1 MRFLFVKYDSS
12 MTSSRQEANEV
23 NRDIR
28 EIRAAHA
35 SRDGDGV
42 AIQRV
47 AGMQHAGMDPIL
59 MIDELRSEH
68 REDFAGGFPPHPHRG
83 MQTLTYM
90 KHGGIVHQDSQG
102 NRGEIRSGGAQ
113 WMSAGR
119 GIVHSE
125 MPTQD
130 SAGLHGF
137 QLWVNLPASEKMSE
151 PRYRD
156 VPRDALPHWRGEGAE
171 AFVIAGE
178 WDLPSGVVPGPLVEL
193 AERAAVLDLQLDP
206 GARLTLSVPAEE
218 NLVGY
223 IYDGGLRDR
232 DRVIPAR
239 HLVVTGPGES
249 FELAADAA
257 GAGVLLMRGQPLREP
272 VAHYGPFVMNTM
284 DEIERT
290 LRDYQSGQF
299 P

>member
-1 MRFLFVKYDSS
+1 M
-12 MTSSRQEANEV
+12 AN
-23 NRDIR
+23 R
-28 EIRAAHA
+28 EIREVRPAQP
-35 SRDGDGV
+35 SRDGDRV

-47 AGMQHAGMDPIL
+47 TGMQHAGMDPIL

-90 KHGGIVHQDSQG
+90 KHGGIIHQDSQG
-102 NRGEIRSGGAQ
+102 NRGEIRGGGAQ

-119 GIVHSE
+119 GIIHSE

-156 VPRDALPHWRGEGAE
+156 VPREQLLHWRGEGAE
-171 AFVIAGE
+171 AQVIAGAWGMPDGTVE
-178 WDLPSGVVPGPLVEL
+178 GPLVEL
-193 AERAAVLDLQLDP
+193 ADRAAILDLQLDP
-206 GARLTLSVPAEE
+206 GGRVCLTVPAEE

-223 IYDGGLRDR
+223 IYDGSLSYREKA
-232 DRVIPAR
+232 IPSR
-239 HLVVTGPGES
+239 HLFVTGQGEQL
-249 FELAADAA
+249 ELAADTS
-257 GAGVLLMRGQPLREP
+257 GAGILLMRGRPLREP
-272 VAHYGPFVMNTM
+272 VAHYGPFVMNTVE
-284 DEIERT
+284 EIERT
-290 LRDYQSGQF
+290 LRDYQAGQF

>member
-1 MRFLFVKYDSS
+1 
-12 MTSSRQEANEV
+12 MTQRN
-23 NRDIR
+23 IR
-28 EIRAAHA
+28 EIRTAHA

-42 AIQRV
+42 AIQRI

-90 KHGGIVHQDSQG
+90 KHGGIIHEDSRG
-102 NRGEIRSGGAQ
+102 NCGEIRGGGAQ

-119 GIVHSE
+119 GIIHSE

-130 SAGLHGF
+130 SQGLHGF
-137 QLWVNLPASEKMSE
+137 QLWVNLPASEKMSP

-156 VPRDALPHWRGEGAE
+156 VPAEELVQWQRDGVDAVL
-171 AFVIAGE
+171 ISGE
-178 WDLPSGVVPGPLVEL
+178 WQLDADKLQGPLAEL
-193 AERAAVLDLQLDP
+193 AGQAAIMDLALAPHVLFE
-206 GARLTLSVPAEE
+206 TLVPAED

-223 IYDGGLRDR
+223 VYDGSVVSQAREVLSRQMLITDEGDKLTLRAGDGG
-232 DRVIPAR
+232 AR
-239 HLVVTGPGES
+239 
-249 FELAADAA
+249 
-257 GAGVLLMRGQPLREP
+257 LLLLRGRPIGEP
-272 VAHYGPFVMNTM
+272 VAHYGPFVMNTSE
-284 DEIERT
+284 EIERT
-290 LRDYQSGQF
+290 MRDYQSGQF